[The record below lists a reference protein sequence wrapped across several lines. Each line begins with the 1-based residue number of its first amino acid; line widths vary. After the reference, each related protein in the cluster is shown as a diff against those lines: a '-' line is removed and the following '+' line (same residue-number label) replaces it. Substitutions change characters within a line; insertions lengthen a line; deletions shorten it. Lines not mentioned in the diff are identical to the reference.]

1 MGPGNTGIKE
11 PIIPRII
18 KKTPNRSR
26 RRSIDLLV
34 VTIGRFFFLFVT
46 VIIQAIDLV
55 NLKGSVNTQVLVAKV
70 IIIA

>member
-26 RRSIDLLV
+26 RRSMDLLV
-34 VTIGRFFFLFVT
+34 VTIGRFSFLFVT
-46 VIIQAIDLV
+46 AIISTKKLV
-55 NLKGSVNTQVLVAKV
+55 
-70 IIIA
+70 

>member
-26 RRSIDLLV
+26 RRSMDLRV
-34 VTIGRFFFLFVT
+34 VTI
-46 VIIQAIDLV
+46 
-55 NLKGSVNTQVLVAKV
+55 
-70 IIIA
+70 

>member
-1 MGPGNTGIKE
+1 MGPGNTGMNE

-26 RRSIDLLV
+26 RRSMDLLV

-55 NLKGSVNTQVLVAKV
+55 NLKGSVYTKVQVVKV

>member
-1 MGPGNTGIKE
+1 MGPGNTGMNE

-26 RRSIDLLV
+26 RRSMDLLV
-34 VTIGRFFFLFVT
+34 VIIWRFPFLFVT
-46 VIIQAIDLV
+46 VIIQTIDLV
-55 NLKGSVNTQVLVAKV
+55 NLKGSVYTKVQVVKV